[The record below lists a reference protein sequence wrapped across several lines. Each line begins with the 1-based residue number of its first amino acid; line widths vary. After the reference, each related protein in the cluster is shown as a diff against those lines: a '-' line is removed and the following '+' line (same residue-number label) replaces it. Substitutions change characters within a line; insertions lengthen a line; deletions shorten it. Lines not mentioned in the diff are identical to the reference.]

1 MLPSYATIIHAL
13 EVPPGNATEF
23 ADMVAAFE
31 AMPPEEQESRRGR
44 KILYDKIRGQAAMA
58 KAKGDLVGAATEHV
72 PTPYEEWRGLTC
84 EHPLVRR
91 IPGVSC
97 HGIAAI
103 WVAFS
108 SRCQRYRCG
117 QGREALFVGDGKS
130 HTYL

>member
-13 EVPPGNATEF
+13 EVPPGNVTEF

-31 AMPPEEQESRRGR
+31 AMPPEEQDRRRSR

-91 IPGVSC
+91 IPG
-97 HGIAAI
+97 
-103 WVAFS
+103 
-108 SRCQRYRCG
+108 
-117 QGREALFVGDGKS
+117 GREALFVGDGKS
-130 HTYL
+130 RHLDLFSWTRIVSSHRPSVCPQRRSP